1 MRKIKIY
8 NWFKQQSF
16 INRLLLLIFLSSLA
30 FTAICFEIADYK
42 HSHFSIEQD
51 NMISATTNI
60 LAGKNAITEL
70 ESRKIY
76 QMVQDH
82 KNKYPTYQFLAFYQ
96 KETNKKNINR
106 YNSTLAYKDIDK
118 APYIYPLYGQTKK
131 GFLADAFYVTETLDA
146 GEWYIVQQ
154 YNPLGG
160 YYYQVTILLLSL
172 SLLSLLIYLIKEGRR
187 YIKQGVLFYKSAQ

>member
-1 MRKIKIY
+1 MNKIKIY

-16 INRLLLLIFLSSLA
+16 INRLLLFKFLTSLA
-30 FTAICFEIADYK
+30 FTAICFEVADYK
-42 HSHFSIEQD
+42 HTHFSIEQD

-60 LAGKNAITEL
+60 LAGKSAITEL

-82 KNKYPTYQFLAFYQ
+82 QNKYPTYQFLAFYQ

-154 YNPLGG
+154 YNSLGG

-172 SLLSLLIYLIKEGRR
+172 SLASLLIYLIKEGRR
-187 YIKQGVLFYKSAQ
+187 YIKQRVLFYKSAQ